1 MSERYGTSVEER
13 RRRGDGRREG
23 KRISGQ
29 LSRGFRDNICNGN
42 QRGSALIAAYYTLL
56 ATFGF
61 VQLQPFMHALALA
74 GKASRTHRSVSQQLY
89 GGVFYFYSLQDA
101 PGFAIV

>member
-1 MSERYGTSVEER
+1 MVEEK
-13 RRRGDGRREG
+13 GREFQDNCHADFVTIFVTEI
-23 KRISGQ
+23 RI
-29 LSRGFRDNICNGN
+29 
-42 QRGSALIAAYYTLL
+42 GSALIAAYYTLL